1 MINDFFQ
8 RAKVQR
14 KVKGRKRY
22 TLNNVNRQK
31 RLRHECLKT
40 KHLDFVTRYSVTVLK
55 TKTGTRPPMASSP
68 MALNEYFSSNN
79 MDNWNKCITF
89 AA

>member
-31 RLRHECLKT
+31 ITSRMLE
-40 KHLDFVTRYSVTVLK
+40 DEADENRY
-55 TKTGTRPPMASSP
+55 PFP